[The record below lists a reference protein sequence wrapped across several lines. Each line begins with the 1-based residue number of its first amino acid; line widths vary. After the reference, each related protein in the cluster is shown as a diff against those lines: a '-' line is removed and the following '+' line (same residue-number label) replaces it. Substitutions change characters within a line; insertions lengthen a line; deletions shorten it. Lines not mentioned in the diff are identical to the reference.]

1 MKTLVILA
9 GSLLL
14 AAGLVSGQTLATPP
28 PTTVNS
34 AALPSL
40 TIGVGPSWT
49 RGSAYAANA
58 DVDIAIRVGT
68 SNWYSWSTVSTPITA
83 APAGGILPGTPLVS
97 TITTGGAWVAAQS
110 ASGAVSLITIVQAG
124 LSASATASVA
134 FTGSVGVAFRVGK
147 KPIYVMPYAKA
158 SNASAGTNGAFAS
171 AVLQPGVMILYGFGG
186 K

>member
-1 MKTLVILA
+1 MKTLVILVS
-9 GSLLL
+9 SLLL
-14 AAGLVSGQTLATPP
+14 GTGLVPAQTVVTPPLAT
-28 PTTVNS
+28 VNA

-58 DVDIAIRVGT
+58 DVDIAVRVGT
-68 SNWYSWSTVSTPITA
+68 SNWYSWSTISTPITA
-83 APAGGILPGTPLVS
+83 VPVGGAPILS

-124 LSASATASVA
+124 LSASATASLA
-134 FTGSVGVAFRVGK
+134 FTGSVGVAFRMGK

-158 SNASAGTNGAFAS
+158 SNASVGTSGALAT
-171 AVLQPGVMILYGFGG
+171 AVFQPGVMILYGFGG

>member
-1 MKTLVILA
+1 MKTLVMLA
-9 GSLLL
+9 GSFLLG
-14 AAGLVSGQTLATPP
+14 AGLVSGQTLATPP
-28 PTTVNS
+28 PTTVNTAS
-34 AALPSL
+34 LPSL
-40 TIGVGPSWT
+40 TIGGGPSWT

-68 SNWYSWSTVSTPITA
+68 SNWYSWSTVSTPVTA
-83 APAGGILPGTPLVS
+83 QPVGVTPLVS
-97 TITTGGAWVAAQS
+97 TITTGAAWVAAQS

-124 LSASATASVA
+124 LSASATASLA

-147 KPIYVMPYAKA
+147 KPIYIMPYAKA
-158 SNASAGTNGAFAS
+158 SNASTGTNGAFAS